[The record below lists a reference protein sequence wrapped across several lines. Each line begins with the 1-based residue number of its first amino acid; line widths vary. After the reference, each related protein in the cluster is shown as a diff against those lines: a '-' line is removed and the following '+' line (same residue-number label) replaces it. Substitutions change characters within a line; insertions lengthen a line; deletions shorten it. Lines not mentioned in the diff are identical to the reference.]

1 MKVLVVGKGARE
13 HALCWR
19 FSQSQR
25 VWGLFCASGNPGIGR
40 TATQVDIAPTEI
52 DPLARFAESQK
63 IDLTV
68 VGSEN
73 PLALGIVDE
82 FERRGLPI
90 FGPTK
95 AAAQLESSKSFAKTL
110 MREAGVSTAEW
121 ESFDDADAARHYV
134 KERRRPLVV
143 KADGLALGK
152 GVTICDDTD
161 SAFAAITDAMEKRCF
176 GEAGARVVVEER
188 LAGEELS
195 FFALCNGENAISL
208 GAVQD
213 YKAAYDDDRG
223 PNTGGMGAFCPVP
236 TYDSQFDDRVMS
248 QVVRP
253 TLAAM
258 AARGTP
264 FKGVL
269 FAGLMVNGDRIAVLE
284 FNTRFGDPECE
295 PLMMRFDGDLAET
308 LLAVAEGRMGDVS
321 FKLSPRSAASVV
333 LASGGYPTEY
343 KRGLP
348 ITGLEQIDGAQPSE
362 VKVKWAMDKI
372 RVKAFHA
379 GTALRDGQLVTD
391 GGRVLAVTAMAE
403 KLERAVASAYE
414 AASMVHFEGKQM
426 RRDIA
431 RRALDSAAPSHL
443 KRT

>member
-40 TATQVDIAPTEI
+40 TATQVDIAPTDI

-82 FERRGLPI
+82 FECRGLPI

-95 AAAQLESSKSFAKTL
+95 AAAQLEASKSFAKTL
-110 MREAGVSTAEW
+110 MREAGVPTAEW
-121 ESFDDADAARHYV
+121 EVFDDADAARHYV
-134 KERRRPLVV
+134 KVRRRPLVV

-161 SAFAAITDAMEKRCF
+161 SAFAAITDAMEKRRF

-188 LAGEELS
+188 LTGEELS

-236 TYDSQFDDRVMS
+236 AYDSQFDKRVMS

-269 FAGLMVNGDRIAVLE
+269 FAGLMVNGERIAVLE

-295 PLMMRFDGDLAET
+295 PLMMRFEGDLAET
-308 LLAVAEGRMGDVS
+308 LLDVAEGRMRDVS
-321 FKLSPRSAASVV
+321 FKLSPRSAASLV
-333 LASGGYPTEY
+333 LASGGYPAEY
-343 KRGLP
+343 KSGLP

-372 RVKAFHA
+372 RVKVFHA
-379 GTALRDGQLVTD
+379 GTALRNGQLVTD

-403 KLERAVASAYE
+403 KLERAVAAAYE
-414 AASMVHFEGKQM
+414 AAGMIHFEGKQM
-426 RRDIA
+426 RHDIA
-431 RRALDSAAPSHL
+431 RRALDSAVP
-443 KRT
+443 RT

>member
-19 FSQSQR
+19 FSQSQK
-25 VWGLFCASGNPGIGR
+25 VWGLFCANGNPGISR
-40 TATQVDIAPTEI
+40 TATQVDIAPTNI
-52 DPLARFAESQK
+52 DSLARFAESQK

-68 VGSEN
+68 VGAEN
-73 PLALGIVDE
+73 PLALGIADE

-95 AAAQLESSKSFAKTL
+95 AAAQLEASKSFAKTL
-110 MREAGVSTAEW
+110 MREAGVPTAQW
-121 ESFDDADAARHYV
+121 ETFDDADAARRYV
-134 KERRRPLVV
+134 NARRCPLVV

-152 GVTICDDTD
+152 GVAVCDDAD
-161 SAFAAITDAMEKRCF
+161 AALAAITEAMEKKCF

-208 GAVQD
+208 GVVQD
-213 YKAAYDDDRG
+213 HKAAYDGDQG
-223 PNTGGMGAFCPVP
+223 PNTGGMGAYCPVP
-236 TYDSQFDDRVMS
+236 AYDTQFNERVMS

-269 FAGLMVNGDRIAVLE
+269 FAGLMVNGERIAVLE
-284 FNTRFGDPECE
+284 FNARFGDPECE
-295 PLMMRFDGDLAET
+295 PLMMRFEGDLADT
-308 LLAVAEGRMGDVS
+308 LLAVAQGRMRDVS
-321 FKLSPRSAASVV
+321 FKLSSRSAATVV
-333 LASGGYPTEY
+333 LASGGYPGDYQT
-343 KRGLP
+343 RLP
-348 ITGLEQIDGAQPSE
+348 ITGLEQIDGAEPSA
-362 VKVKWAMDKI
+362 VKVKWAMDRV

-379 GTALRDGQLVTD
+379 GTALHDGQLVTD

-403 KLERAVASAYE
+403 KLERAVAAAYE
-414 AASMVHFEGKQM
+414 AAGMIHFDGKQM
-426 RRDIA
+426 RHDVA
-431 RRALDSAAPSHL
+431 RRALDSAA
-443 KRT
+443 KRG

>member
-19 FSQSQR
+19 FSQSQK
-25 VWGLFCASGNPGIGR
+25 VWGLFCASGNPGISR
-40 TATQVDIAPTEI
+40 TATQVDIAPTDI
-52 DPLARFAESQK
+52 NPLVRFAESQK

-68 VGSEN
+68 VGSED

-82 FERRGLPI
+82 FERNGLPI

-95 AAAQLESSKSFAKTL
+95 AATQLEASKSFAKTL
-110 MREAGVSTAEW
+110 MRAAGVPTAQW
-121 ESFDDADAARHYV
+121 ETFDDADAARRYV
-134 KERRRPLVV
+134 SARRRPLVV

-152 GVTICDDTD
+152 GVTVCDDTD
-161 SAFAAITDAMEKRCF
+161 SALAAITDAMEKRRF
-176 GEAGARVVVEER
+176 GAAGARVVVEER

-208 GAVQD
+208 GAVRD
-213 YKAAYDDDRG
+213 HKAAYDGDRG
-223 PNTGGMGAFCPVP
+223 PNTGGMGAYCPVP
-236 TYDSQFDDRVMS
+236 AYDSQFDERVMS

-269 FAGLMVNGDRIAVLE
+269 FAGLIVDGDRITVLE

-295 PLMMRFDGDLAET
+295 PLMMRFEGDLAET
-308 LLAVAEGRMGDVS
+308 LLAVAEGRTRDVS
-321 FKLSPRSAASVV
+321 FRLSPRSAATVV
-333 LASGGYPTEY
+333 LASGGYPGDY
-343 KRGLP
+343 QKGLP
-348 ITGLEQIDGAQPSE
+348 ITGLERIDGAEPSE

-372 RVKAFHA
+372 RIKAFHA
-379 GTALRDGQLVTD
+379 GTALRSGQLVTD
-391 GGRVLAVTAMAE
+391 GGRVLAVTAMAQ
-403 KLERAVASAYE
+403 KLEPAVAAAYE
-414 AASMVHFEGKQM
+414 AAGMIHFEGKQM
-426 RRDIA
+426 RHDVA
-431 RRALDSAAPSHL
+431 RHSLGSAVRNA
-443 KRT
+443 

>member
-40 TATQVDIAPTEI
+40 TATQVDIAPTDI

-95 AAAQLESSKSFAKTL
+95 AAAQLEASKSFAKTL

-134 KERRRPLVV
+134 KARRRPLVV

-161 SAFAAITDAMEKRCF
+161 SAFAAITDAMEKRRF

-236 TYDSQFDDRVMS
+236 AYDSQFDERVMS

-269 FAGLMVNGDRIAVLE
+269 FAGLMVNGERITVLE

-295 PLMMRFDGDLAET
+295 PLMMRFEGDLAET
-308 LLAVAEGRMGDVS
+308 LLAVAEGRMRDVS
-321 FKLSPRSAASVV
+321 FKLSPRSAASLV
-333 LASGGYPTEY
+333 LASGGYPAEY
-343 KRGLP
+343 KSGLP

-379 GTALRDGQLVTD
+379 GTALRNGQLVTD

-403 KLERAVASAYE
+403 KLERAVAAAYE
-414 AASMVHFEGKQM
+414 AAGMIHFEGKQM
-426 RRDIA
+426 RHDIA
-431 RRALDSAAPSHL
+431 RRALDSAVP
-443 KRT
+443 RT

>member
-25 VWGLFCASGNPGIGR
+25 VWGLFCASGNPGISR
-40 TATQVDIAPTEI
+40 TATPVDIAPT
-52 DPLARFAESQK
+52 DTDSLAHFAESQK

-68 VGSEN
+68 VGSET

-95 AAAQLESSKSFAKTL
+95 AATQLEASKSFAKTL
-110 MREAGVSTAEW
+110 MREAGVPTAQW
-121 ESFDDADAARHYV
+121 ETFDDVDAARRYV
-134 KERRRPLVV
+134 SGRRGPVVV

-152 GVTICDDTD
+152 GVSVCDDAD
-161 SAFAAITDAMEKRCF
+161 SALAAISDAMEKKCF
-176 GEAGARVVVEER
+176 GEAGARVVIEER

-195 FFALCNGENAISL
+195 FFALCNGDSAIAF
-208 GAVQD
+208 GTVQD
-213 YKAAYDDDRG
+213 HKAAYDGDSG
-223 PNTGGMGAFCPVP
+223 PNTGGMGAYCPVP
-236 TYDSQFDDRVMS
+236 PYGAQFDERVMNE
-248 QVVRP
+248 VVQP
-253 TLAAM
+253 TLAVM

-269 FAGLMVNGDRIAVLE
+269 FVGLMVDGERLAVLE

-295 PLMMRFDGDLAET
+295 PLMMRFEGDLAET
-308 LLAVAEGRMGDVS
+308 LLAVVEGRMRDVS
-321 FKLSPRSAASVV
+321 FKLSPRSAAAVV
-333 LASGGYPTEY
+333 LASGGYPGDY
-343 KRGLP
+343 QKGLP
-348 ITGLEQIDGAQPSE
+348 ITGLEQIDGAEPSE

-403 KLERAVASAYE
+403 KLERAVAAAYQ
-414 AASMVHFEGKQM
+414 AAGMIHFDRKQM
-426 RRDIA
+426 RHDVA
-431 RRALDSAAPSHL
+431 RRALEFAAG
-443 KRT
+443 RG

>member
-40 TATQVDIAPTEI
+40 TATQVDIAPTDI

-63 IDLTV
+63 IDLTA

-134 KERRRPLVV
+134 KARRRPLVV

-161 SAFAAITDAMEKRCF
+161 SAFAAITNAMEKRCF

-188 LAGEELS
+188 LTGEELS
-195 FFALCNGENAISL
+195 FFALCNGENAVSL

-236 TYDSQFDDRVMS
+236 AYDSQFDERVMS

-269 FAGLMVNGDRIAVLE
+269 FAGLMVNGERITVLE

-295 PLMMRFDGDLAET
+295 PLMMRFEGDLAET
-308 LLAVAEGRMGDVS
+308 LLAVAEGRMRDVS
-321 FKLSPRSAASVV
+321 FKLSARSAASVV
-333 LASGGYPTEY
+333 LASGGYPAEY

-348 ITGLEQIDGAQPSE
+348 IAGLEQIDGEQPSE
-362 VKVKWAMDKI
+362 VKVKWAMNKI

-379 GTALRDGQLVTD
+379 GTALQDGQLVTD

-403 KLERAVASAYE
+403 KLERAVAAAYE
-414 AASMVHFEGKQM
+414 AAGMIHFEGKQM
-426 RRDIA
+426 RHDIA
-431 RRALDSAAPSHL
+431 RRALDSAVR
-443 KRT
+443 RT

>member
-40 TATQVDIAPTEI
+40 TATQVDIAPTDI
-52 DPLARFAESQK
+52 DPLARFAESRK
-63 IDLTV
+63 IDLTI

-95 AAAQLESSKSFAKTL
+95 AAAQLESSKTFAKTL

-134 KERRRPLVV
+134 KGRRRPLVV

-188 LAGEELS
+188 LTGEELS
-195 FFALCNGENAISL
+195 FFALCNAENAISL

-236 TYDSQFDDRVMS
+236 TYHSQFDERVMS

-269 FAGLMVNGDRIAVLE
+269 FAGLMVNGERITVLE
-284 FNTRFGDPECE
+284 FNARFGDPECE
-295 PLMMRFDGDLAET
+295 PLMMRFEGDLAET
-308 LLAVAEGRMGDVS
+308 LLAVAEGRMRDVS
-321 FKLSPRSAASVV
+321 FKLSPRSAASLV
-333 LASGGYPTEY
+333 LASGGYPAEY
-343 KRGLP
+343 KSGLP

-379 GTALRDGQLVTD
+379 GTTLRNGQLVTD

-403 KLERAVASAYE
+403 KLERAVAAAYE
-414 AASMVHFEGKQM
+414 AAGMIHFEGKQM
-426 RRDIA
+426 RHDIA
-431 RRALDSAAPSHL
+431 RRALDSAVP
-443 KRT
+443 RT

>member
-19 FSQSQR
+19 FSQSQK
-25 VWGLFCASGNPGIGR
+25 VWGLFCASGNPGISR
-40 TATQVDIAPTEI
+40 TATQVDIAPTDI
-52 DPLARFAESQK
+52 DSLARFAESEK

-73 PLALGIVDE
+73 PLALGIADE

-95 AAAQLESSKSFAKTL
+95 AATQLEASKSFAKTL
-110 MREAGVSTAEW
+110 MREARVPTAQW
-121 ESFDDADAARHYV
+121 ESFDDADAARRYV
-134 KERRRPLVV
+134 NGRRRPLVV

-152 GVTICDDTD
+152 GVTVCDDADT
-161 SAFAAITDAMEKRCF
+161 ALAAITASIEKKCF

-208 GAVQD
+208 GTVQD
-213 YKAAYDDDRG
+213 HKAAYDGDRG
-223 PNTGGMGAFCPVP
+223 PNTGGMGAYCPVP
-236 TYDSQFDDRVMS
+236 AYNSQFDERVMN

-269 FAGLMVNGDRIAVLE
+269 FAGLMVDGEQLSVLE

-295 PLMMRFDGDLAET
+295 PLMMRFEGDLAET
-308 LLAVAEGRMGDVS
+308 LLAVAEGRMRDVS
-321 FKLSPRSAASVV
+321 FKLSPRSAATVV
-333 LASGGYPTEY
+333 LASGGYPGDYQT
-343 KRGLP
+343 GLP
-348 ITGLEQIDGAQPSE
+348 ITGLEQIDGAEASE
-362 VKVKWAMDKI
+362 VKVRWAMDNV

-391 GGRVLAVTAMAE
+391 GGRVLAVTARAE
-403 KLERAVASAYE
+403 KLERAVAAAYE
-414 AASMVHFEGKQM
+414 AAGMIHFERKQM
-426 RRDIA
+426 RHDVA
-431 RRALDSAAPSHL
+431 RRALDSAA
-443 KRT
+443 RRD